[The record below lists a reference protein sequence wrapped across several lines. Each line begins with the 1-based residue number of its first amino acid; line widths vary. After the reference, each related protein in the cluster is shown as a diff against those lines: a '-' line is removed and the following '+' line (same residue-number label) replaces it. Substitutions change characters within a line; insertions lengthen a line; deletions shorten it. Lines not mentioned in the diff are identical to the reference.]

1 MQWLL
6 QRALSHA
13 LFASFFPSLS
23 GQNILKIRH
32 SQMRGSVS
40 HQSLALLG
48 AGGWSL
54 GTRLSQQNACYRSL
68 NLGFESEHP
77 WKY

>member
-40 HQSLALLG
+40 HQSLAAAGGWGLGAGDWGLG
-48 AGGWSL
+48 AGGWGHGSAN
-54 GTRLSQQNACYRSL
+54 GTLAV
-68 NLGFESEHP
+68 EA
-77 WKY
+77 